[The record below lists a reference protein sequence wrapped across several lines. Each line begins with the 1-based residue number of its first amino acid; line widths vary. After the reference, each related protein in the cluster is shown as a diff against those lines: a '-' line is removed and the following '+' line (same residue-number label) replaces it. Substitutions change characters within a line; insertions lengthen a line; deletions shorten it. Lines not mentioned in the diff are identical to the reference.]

1 MGVRG
6 EVQDI
11 VWKTYQKEING
22 STADVLLEVFDDQ
35 RKKSHIAVATMCLVA
50 SVLKDYSSLKIARI
64 ESSQNYIPPVFGR
77 KQFSKETEY
86 YWVPPSIN
94 TGEWAPEDP
103 IRYTGEL
110 PATPQKL
117 LRFLKKH
124 SLSHWSL
131 KEALEAADDMDP
143 EVMGQAKA
151 DQRED
156 DRADEEKQEMIKKM
170 MSTLKKEK
178 GLVDV
183 GEMMGL
189 KKAAEAINPEKVVDT
204 KKVKKKTNKPASA
217 QATSALKSPKGSK
230 QATKAAAEADA
241 QKKVQLQER

>member
-35 RKKSHIAVATMCLVA
+35 RKKSHIAVATMRLVA
-50 SVLKDYSSLKIARI
+50 SVLKDYSALKIARI

-151 DQRED
+151 EQRED

-189 KKAAEAINPEKVVDT
+189 KKAAETVGAGQQADATSEKD
-204 KKVKKKTNKPASA
+204 KKKTKKEKK
-217 QATSALKSPKGSK
+217 TTTPKLSK
-230 QATKAAAEADA
+230 EEA
-241 QKKVQLQER
+241 